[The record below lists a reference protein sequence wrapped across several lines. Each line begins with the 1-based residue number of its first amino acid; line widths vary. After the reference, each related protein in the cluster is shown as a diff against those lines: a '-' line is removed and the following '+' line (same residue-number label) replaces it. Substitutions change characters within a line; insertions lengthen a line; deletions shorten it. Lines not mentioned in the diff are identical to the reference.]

1 MSKNFELNVNV
12 RNIPEECFAVVTERV
27 KLAVIATLQEYG
39 AGEIKEIKVE
49 AGVKPKIQ

>member
-39 AGEIKEIKVE
+39 AGQIQCET
-49 AGVKPKIQ
+49 GVKPAKNQ